1 MPVTVEANLIYKVCA
16 FETAWSKHYIAPWCA
31 ALDKDSIKVSTLKN
45 KPMNLSEILA
55 KFSIGML
62 FIQIKNIEGTVTQL

>member
-55 KFSIGML
+55 KFSSGML
-62 FIQIKNIEGTVTQL
+62 LFKLRILKGL